1 MDSKSELLSMGGIGP
16 QLHLVVFLRSA
27 HGLYGPQNDS
37 MQNQNKI
44 PITSN
49 GSIGSQPADLIICR
63 FWYIRGGTKVDLLW
77 VLSFNCTSMLVKKL
91 TLLTSLVNPIF
102 I

>member
-63 FWYIRGGTKVDLLW
+63 FWYIGGGYKSGSPVGIVIQLYLH
-77 VLSFNCTSMLVKKL
+77 VGKKKK
-91 TLLTSLVNPIF
+91 N
-102 I
+102 